1 MNEKELSETEE
12 ISVGSAGTDSPHEE
26 EEAAGYRD
34 EIRLR
39 TQWALEDL
47 LASSGARD
55 PEDLRMILAVDPR
68 DIPSDGGGRPDL
80 SAVRGRIAQLKR
92 EKQYLFSV
100 GDGAATAD
108 SGVRFTPEGYVDEQ
122 MLSDE
127 EFYRRKMAVMTR
139 RRR

>member
-1 MNEKELSETEE
+1 MNEEE
-12 ISVGSAGTDSPHEE
+12 MTDTDAVSDGTAGAASSPEGGG
-26 EEAAGYRD
+26 EAGHRAQAH
-34 EIRLR
+34 LR
-39 TQWALEDL
+39 VQWALEDL

-55 PEDLRMILAVDPR
+55 PEDLRMLLAVDAR
-68 DIPSDGGGRPDL
+68 DIPSDEGVAPDL

-100 GDGAATAD
+100 GDGTAAGA
-108 SGVRFTPEGYVDEQ
+108 SGVRFAPEGHVDER